1 MVGRGLHHVT
11 IISAGAARTYDFYA
25 RVLGLRLVKQTVSY
39 DEPGARLLYFGD
51 GSGRPGTL
59 IGSLVWDRVA
69 PGTIGAGDPIEV
81 ALRIPAGSLAWWSE
95 RLFAKGVSHHI
106 GENAFEE
113 RLICLKDPDGLPIG
127 LVETYGVDDEEA
139 WVTENIDQQ
148 CALRGLKEIT
158 LSVRADDGTAEILTH
173 VLGFASTDARDGCTR
188 LVAHDGPGG
197 AISLKRT
204 ESTNRGRLG
213 AGTVR
218 QIAFRARDADDL
230 VSIVEKL
237 RFDYGIVNSELEDRT
252 YLRSVNL
259 RAPCGA
265 LFEIATDGPGF
276 EVDEPLDELGS
287 ELKLPSF
294 LEARRPELQAL
305 LPRLY

>member
-11 IISAGAARTYDFYA
+11 IISADAARTYNFYA
-25 RVLGLRLVKQTVSY
+25 RILGLRLVKQTVSY

-59 IGSLVWDRVA
+59 IGSLVWERVA
-69 PGTIGAGDPIEV
+69 SGTIGAGDPIEV
-81 ALRIPAGSLAWWSE
+81 AFRIPCGSLAWWSE
-95 RLFAKGVSHHI
+95 RLFAKAVPHRRAVTAFGERFVSF
-106 GENAFEE
+106 N
-113 RLICLKDPDGLPIG
+113 DPDGLPIALIETSG
-127 LVETYGVDDEEA
+127 LASEPA
-139 WVTENIDQQ
+139 WITGDIDRQY
-148 CALRGLKEIT
+148 ALRGLKEIT
-158 LSVRADDGTAEILTH
+158 LSVRATDGTAKILLR
-173 VLGFASTDARDGCTR
+173 VLGFANIDARDGCTR

-197 AISLKRT
+197 AISLKQT
-204 ESTNRGRLG
+204 AGAERGRLG

-218 QIAFRARDADDL
+218 QIAFRARDVDDL
-230 VSIVEKL
+230 ARVIDKL
-237 RFDYGIVNSELEDRT
+237 KFDYEVVGSDLEDRT
-252 YLRSVNL
+252 YLKSVNF

-276 EVDEPLDELGS
+276 EVDEQLDELGG

-294 LEARRPELQAL
+294 LEARRLELQAL